1 MHLVNDV
8 PSCGVFSEPTQTL
21 AENMTNVLKV
31 KTMRTK
37 KLYLLNIE
45 AFTVFCSVVKH
56 EVAKARKKCRV
67 KHEAESSVSPHF
79 FSA

>member
-45 AFTVFCSVVKH
+45 AFTVFCSVVKY
-56 EVAKARKKCRV
+56 EVARARKKCRV
-67 KHEAESSVSPHF
+67 KHEA
-79 FSA
+79 